1 MNQGR
6 IEHTCGVLNWMNP
19 QSNQMEKVVVAA
31 GGAYTSVTELL
42 YVDRIGEY
50 SWIMGPT
57 MPETNTFDTM
67 VEFQNSIIRIGGTLV
82 SPSTNIYQLHSPG
95 ARVIKNFF
103 ATVATARKL
112 QCYHIFV
119 AGLTIASNL
128 TKGQPALPAK
138 VKPSSKILL
147 FEKHYNCFRE
157 HQ

>member
-57 MPETNTFDTM
+57 MPEINTFDTM

-95 ARVIKNFF
+95 ASVIKNFF
-103 ATVATARKL
+103 ATVASARKL

-119 AGLTIASNL
+119 AGLIIASNL
-128 TKGQPALPAK
+128 TKGQPTIPAK
-138 VKPSSKILL
+138 IKPSSKNLL
-147 FEKHYNCFRE
+147 LEKHYNCFQE

>member
-31 GGAYTSVTELL
+31 GGRNNGGGYMSTTELL

-57 MPETNTFDTM
+57 MPEINTFDTM

-95 ARVIKNFF
+95 ASVIKSFF
-103 ATVATARKL
+103 ATVAAARKL
-112 QCYHIFV
+112 QCYQIFV
-119 AGLTIASNL
+119 ARLIIASNL
-128 TKGQPALPAK
+128 TKGQPTIPAK
-138 VKPSSKILL
+138 IKPS
-147 FEKHYNCFRE
+147 
-157 HQ
+157 